1 MNNLLKKLTLFFTMF
16 FFLISNSYAVDL
28 IDSNQNSEVVDLV
41 VNKYKIIPYFPDK
54 TFRGNTFVDRYTYSG
69 ILYNTIEVLNKN
81 MKQIE
86 QNDIFEFSD
95 IKEDK
100 YNNITDFNK
109 NNVNYNKA
117 IVLLNSGL
125 IRVFSDNTFKGD
137 KPVDYLGFA
146 VGMGRLMK
154 IFYDDAPPV
163 LRKKWKMELSK
174 QIVDSNEIPTTNPVY
189 EPLKLSLENNL
200 IILKPNS
207 LNKPISRYEAA
218 ESIIKLINKFDE
230 LRKYIVFT
238 KI

>member
-1 MNNLLKKLTLFFTMF
+1 MRNKIKKFIIILSILLVPYPC
-16 FFLISNSYAVDL
+16 YAVDL
-28 IDSNQNSEVVDLV
+28 TDIKQNIEDVELT
-41 VNKYKIIPYFPDK
+41 VNKYKIMPYFPDR
-54 TFRGNTFVDRYTYSG
+54 TFRGNSIIDRYTYSG
-69 ILYNTIEVLNKN
+69 ILYNTIEILNKN

-86 QNDIFEFSD
+86 QPDIFTFSD
-95 IKEDK
+95 SKDDK
-100 YNNITDFNK
+100 YSTITDFNK
-109 NNVNYNKA
+109 SNINHNKA
-117 IVLLNSGL
+117 IILLNSGL
-125 IRVFSDNTFKGD
+125 IRTFSDNTFKGD

-163 LRKKWKMELSK
+163 LRKKWKMEVSK
-174 QIVDSNEIPTTNPVY
+174 QVIDSKEIHQSNPVY
-189 EPLKLSLENNL
+189 EPLKLALENNL

-218 ESIIKLINKFDE
+218 DSIIKLINKFDE

>member
-1 MNNLLKKLTLFFTMF
+1 MLKKIKTSLILTLSIF
-16 FFLISNSYAVDL
+16 SVCSYANAVELTDIRQNIESVDR
-28 IDSNQNSEVVDLV
+28 V
-41 VNKYKIIPYFPDK
+41 VNEYKIMPFFPDK
-54 TFRGNTFVDRYTYSG
+54 TFRGNSTIDRYTYSG

-86 QNDIFEFSD
+86 QSSIFEFSD
-95 IKEDK
+95 NNDIKFS
-100 YNNITDFNK
+100 NITDFNK
-109 NNVNYNKA
+109 NNTNYNKV

-125 IRVFSDNTFKGD
+125 IRTYSDNTFRGD

-146 VGMGRLMK
+146 VGLGRLMK
-154 IFYDDAPPV
+154 VFYDDAPPV
-163 LRKKWKMELSK
+163 LRNKWKAEISK

-189 EPLKLSLENNL
+189 EPLKLALENNL

-207 LNKPISRYEAA
+207 LNKPITRYEAA
-218 ESIIKLINKFDE
+218 ESIVRLINKFDE